1 MCRKMIETI
10 ILCLRPRCYG
20 DFLKKNVEDTI
31 RRIWKEIMTNE
42 LMRLYT
48 WTGKPKPNS
57 GKQKGLAVRGSRLS
71 LAVIEAV
78 KHGDFVRTSIPKIEE
93 VSKVY
98 IRNSVDRLKPPIPGN
113 H

>member
-1 MCRKMIETI
+1 VFKIEMFRGFFEKT
-10 ILCLRPRCYG
+10 L
-20 DFLKKNVEDTI
+20 EDTL
-31 RRIWKEIMTNE
+31 RSIWKEVMTNE

-48 WTGKPKPNS
+48 WTGTPKPNS

-71 LAVIEAV
+71 SAVIEAV
-78 KHGDFVRTSIPKIEE
+78 KHGDFVGTPVPKIEE

-98 IRNSVDRLKPPIPGN
+98 IRKAVDRLKPPIPES

>member
-1 MCRKMIETI
+1 M
-10 ILCLRPRCYG
+10 LRG
-20 DFLKKNVEDTI
+20 FFEKTVEDTV

-48 WTGKPKPNS
+48 WTGTPKPNS

-71 LAVIEAV
+71 SAVIEAV
-78 KHGDFVRTSIPKIEE
+78 KHGDFVGTPVPKIEE

-98 IRNSVDRLKPPIPGN
+98 IRKAVDRLKPPIPES